1 MRIRLAVLGT
11 GQTHGEGDVVLDN
24 NYTTTLKCMEHGS
37 EAFVISRRDFL
48 RMFKSNEEAW
58 RIMYSY
64 AAERE
69 KQINEA
75 CFNFVKVSKEKK

>member
-1 MRIRLAVLGT
+1 
-11 GQTHGEGDVVLDN
+11 
-24 NYTTTLKCMEHGS
+24 MEHGS